1 MSLKILEIRYLQ
13 SFLARDDLSHSFVPT
28 SLPSLRPATRPSL
41 CPSSV
46 PSLALPH
53 APPHALM
60 CVLNLIVSA
69 TFRIHGLNVIDSV
82 LIVKLGEFQDDVN

>member
-1 MSLKILEIRYLQ
+1 MSLKILGIRYLQ
-13 SFLARDDLSHSFVPT
+13 SFLVRDDLSHSFVPT

-53 APPHALM
+53 AQSHARTQSDCM
-60 CVLNLIVSA
+60 CPVPYSWP
-69 TFRIHGLNVIDSV
+69 
-82 LIVKLGEFQDDVN
+82 

>member
-13 SFLARDDLSHSFVPT
+13 SFLVRDDLSHSFVPI

-46 PSLALPH
+46 PSLALPYARSH
-53 APPHALM
+53 VRAQPDCKCHVPY
-60 CVLNLIVSA
+60 SWP
-69 TFRIHGLNVIDSV
+69 
-82 LIVKLGEFQDDVN
+82 

>member
-53 APPHALM
+53 APPPRSHVRTQPD
-60 CVLNLIVSA
+60 CKCHVPYSWP
-69 TFRIHGLNVIDSV
+69 
-82 LIVKLGEFQDDVN
+82 

>member
-53 APPHALM
+53 ARSHVRTQPDCKCHVPY
-60 CVLNLIVSA
+60 SWP
-69 TFRIHGLNVIDSV
+69 
-82 LIVKLGEFQDDVN
+82 

>member
-1 MSLKILEIRYLQ
+1 MSLKILEIRYFQ
-13 SFLARDDLSHSFVPT
+13 SFLVHDDLSHSFVPT

-53 APPHALM
+53 ARSH
-60 CVLNLIVSA
+60 VRTQLIVSA
-69 TFRIHGLNVIDSV
+69 TFRIHGLNVIYSV
-82 LIVKLGEFQDDVN
+82 LVVKLGEFQDDVN

>member
-13 SFLARDDLSHSFVPT
+13 SFLVRDDLSHSFVPT

-46 PSLALPH
+46 PSLALLTP
-53 APPHALM
+53 ALM
-60 CVLNLIVSA
+60 CVLNLIVCV

-82 LIVKLGEFQDDVN
+82 FIVKLGEFQDDMN

>member
-1 MSLKILEIRYLQ
+1 MFLKILEIRYLQ
-13 SFLARDDLSHSFVPT
+13 SFLVRDDLSHSFVST

-53 APPHALM
+53 ARSHVRTQPDCKCHVPY
-60 CVLNLIVSA
+60 SWP
-69 TFRIHGLNVIDSV
+69 
-82 LIVKLGEFQDDVN
+82 

>member
-13 SFLARDDLSHSFVPT
+13 SFLVRDDLSHSFVPS

-53 APPHALM
+53 ARSHVRTRSDCM
-60 CVLNLIVSA
+60 CPVPYSWP
-69 TFRIHGLNVIDSV
+69 
-82 LIVKLGEFQDDVN
+82 

>member
-13 SFLARDDLSHSFVPT
+13 SFLVRDDLSHSFVPS

-46 PSLALPH
+46 PSLAHVRTQPDCKCH
-53 APPHALM
+53 VPYSWP
-60 CVLNLIVSA
+60 
-69 TFRIHGLNVIDSV
+69 
-82 LIVKLGEFQDDVN
+82 

>member
-1 MSLKILEIRYLQ
+1 MSLKILGIRYLQ
-13 SFLARDDLSHSFVPT
+13 SFLVRDDLSHSFVPPP

-53 APPHALM
+53 ARSH
-60 CVLNLIVSA
+60 VR
-69 TFRIHGLNVIDSV
+69 T
-82 LIVKLGEFQDDVN
+82 

>member
-13 SFLARDDLSHSFVPT
+13 SFLVRDDLSHSFVPT

-41 CPSSV
+41 CHSSV

-53 APPHALM
+53 ARFHVRTQPDCM
-60 CVLNLIVSA
+60 CHVPYSWP
-69 TFRIHGLNVIDSV
+69 
-82 LIVKLGEFQDDVN
+82 

>member
-13 SFLARDDLSHSFVPT
+13 SFLVRDDLSHSFVST

-53 APPHALM
+53 ARSHARTQSDCM
-60 CVLNLIVSA
+60 CPVPYSWP
-69 TFRIHGLNVIDSV
+69 
-82 LIVKLGEFQDDVN
+82 

>member
-13 SFLARDDLSHSFVPT
+13 SFLVRDDLSHSFVPS

-53 APPHALM
+53 ARSHVRTQPDCKCHVPY
-60 CVLNLIVSA
+60 SWP
-69 TFRIHGLNVIDSV
+69 
-82 LIVKLGEFQDDVN
+82 

>member
-13 SFLARDDLSHSFVPT
+13 SFLVRDDLSHSFVPT

-46 PSLALPH
+46 PSLALLTP
-53 APPHALM
+53 ALM

-69 TFRIHGLNVIDSV
+69 TFRIHGLNVIYSV
-82 LIVKLGEFQDDVN
+82 LVVKLGEFQDDMN

>member
-46 PSLALPH
+46 LSLALPH
-53 APPHALM
+53 ARFHVRTQPDCM
-60 CVLNLIVSA
+60 CPVPYSWL
-69 TFRIHGLNVIDSV
+69 
-82 LIVKLGEFQDDVN
+82 

>member
-13 SFLARDDLSHSFVPT
+13 SFLVRDDLSHSFVPT

-46 PSLALPH
+46 PSLALLTP
-53 APPHALM
+53 ALM
-60 CVLNLIVSA
+60 CVLKLIVCVQLS
-69 TFRIHGLNVIDSV
+69 IHGLNVIDSV
-82 LIVKLGEFQDDVN
+82 LIVKLGEFQDDMN

>member
-1 MSLKILEIRYLQ
+1 MSLKILEIRCLQ
-13 SFLARDDLSHSFVPT
+13 SFLVRDDLSHSFVPT

-53 APPHALM
+53 APPRSHVRTQPD
-60 CVLNLIVSA
+60 CKCHVPYSWP
-69 TFRIHGLNVIDSV
+69 
-82 LIVKLGEFQDDVN
+82 